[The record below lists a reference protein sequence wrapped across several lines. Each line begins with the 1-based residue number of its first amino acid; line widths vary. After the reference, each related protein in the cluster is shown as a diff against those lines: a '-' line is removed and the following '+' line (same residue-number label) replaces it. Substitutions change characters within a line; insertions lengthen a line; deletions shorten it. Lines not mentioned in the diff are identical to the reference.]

1 MRMSRGFICA
11 YKTKIGFAAGIASVG
26 IFAVAAMAATPKA
39 TAPPYLP
46 LNVHV
51 GEKAPNFTLPAAEG
65 GTVSLSQ
72 FAGHN
77 VLLDFYEGYW

>member
-1 MRMSRGFICA
+1 MGMDRDLVRVC
-11 YKTKIGFAAGIASVG
+11 KTKITFAAGMAAVG
-26 IFAVAAMAATPKA
+26 VLAFAAMAATPKA
-39 TAPPYLP
+39 GAPPYLP

-51 GEKAPNFTLPAAEG
+51 GEKAPNFTLPAAGG